1 MKSDPDEIH
10 LLAGDQLATTQAQL
24 VLVDGLINGKL
35 ELSDDNAKLDEVW
48 NAVASSWFEGGERD
62 PDVRLLK
69 FTMSEA
75 EVWTTAGRIGF
86 FYEIAK
92 SKITGT
98 KPDTGDHF
106 TVSF

>member
-1 MKSDPDEIH
+1 MPEQRVVLRDPVVIAAFEGWNDAGEAASEAVAH
-10 LLAGDQLATTQAQL
+10 LH
-24 VLVDGLINGKL
+24 
-35 ELSDDNAKLDEVW
+35 EVW
-48 NAVASSWFEGGERD
+48 NAVASSWFGNDERD

-92 SKITGT
+92 SKITGA